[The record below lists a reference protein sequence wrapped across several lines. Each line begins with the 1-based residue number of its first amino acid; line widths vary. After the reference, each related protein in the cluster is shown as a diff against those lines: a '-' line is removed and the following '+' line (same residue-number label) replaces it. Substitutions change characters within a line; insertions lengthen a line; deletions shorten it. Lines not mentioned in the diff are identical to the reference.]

1 MAEEADDA
9 DKTEEPS
16 ERKLEKALEKGDVAR
31 SQEVSTFFLLGGTLS
46 VIAFIMAPTAG
57 SLITPMK
64 VLLSES
70 HRFDLTGSELRGLM
84 IEIGQALILAILV
97 PCLIL
102 ALASVVGHLVQHKFV
117 WSLEG
122 LKPKLSKINP
132 IEGFKRIFGLDAL
145 VNFVKGLVKI
155 SAVAGAI
162 FFVVWPRRDEL
173 DLLVS
178 LGPAA
183 LLEEMQSIVVEMTMA
198 VLAVVFLIAGLDYM
212 YQRARWM
219 KKQMMSRQELKE
231 EYKEAEGSPEIKAK
245 VRQLRQERSR
255 RRMMAEVPNA
265 TVVVTNPTHYAV
277 ALKYEAGMEAP
288 KCVAK
293 GVDAIAL
300 RIRETADKAGVPIME
315 NPPLARALHAS
326 VEINE
331 PIPEEHYRAV
341 AEVIGFVMRQKKRA

>member
-1 MAEEADDA
+1 
-9 DKTEEPS
+9 
-16 ERKLEKALEKGDVAR
+16 
-31 SQEVSTFFLLGGTLS
+31 

-64 VLLSES
+64 VLLSEA

-97 PCLIL
+97 PCLVL
-102 ALASVVGHLVQHKFV
+102 ALASIAGNLVQHKFV
-117 WSLEG
+117 WSVEG
-122 LKPKLSKINP
+122 LKPKLSKISL
-132 IEGFKRIFGLDAL
+132 IQGFKRIFGLDAI
-145 VNFVKGLVKI
+145 VNFVKGLIKI
-155 SAVAGAI
+155 LAVAGAI
-162 FFVVWPRRDEL
+162 FIVVWPRRDEL
-173 DLLVS
+173 DVLVS

-198 VLAVVFLIAGLDYM
+198 VLAVVFVIAGLDFM

-277 ALKYEAGMEAP
+277 ALKYDDGMQAP
-288 KCVAK
+288 LCVAK
-293 GVDAIAL
+293 GVDALAL
-300 RIRETADKAGVPIME
+300 KIRETADKAGVPIME

>member
-84 IEIGQALILAILV
+84 IEIGQTLILAILV

-198 VLAVVFLIAGLDYM
+198 VLAIVFLIAGIDFL
-212 YQRARWM
+212 YQRQKWM

-300 RIRETADKAGVPIME
+300 KIRETADKAGVPIME

>member
-64 VLLSES
+64 VMLAEA
-70 HRFDLTGSELRGLM
+70 HRFDLTGSELRALM
-84 IEIGQALILAILV
+84 VEIGQALILAILV
-97 PCLIL
+97 PCLVL
-102 ALASVVGHLVQHKFV
+102 ALAAIAGNLIQHKFV
-117 WSLEG
+117 WSVEG
-122 LKPKLSKINP
+122 LKPKLSKISL
-132 IEGFKRIFGLDAL
+132 IQGFKRIFGLDAL
-145 VNFVKGLVKI
+145 VNFVKGLFKI

-162 FFVVWPRRDEL
+162 FLVVWPRRDEL

-277 ALKYEAGMEAP
+277 ALKYDAGMQAP
-288 KCVAK
+288 LCVAK
-293 GVDAIAL
+293 GVDALAL
-300 RIRETADKAGVPIME
+300 KIRETADKAGVPIME

>member
-84 IEIGQALILAILV
+84 IEIGQTLILAILV

-162 FFVVWPRRDEL
+162 FIVVWPRRDEL

-183 LLEEMQSIVVEMTMA
+183 LLEEMQSIVVQMTMA

-300 RIRETADKAGVPIME
+300 KIRETADKAGVPIME